1 MGFKEWIIPQDRVFY
16 DLLESL
22 GKHAQTI
29 TAEFKFLL
37 AHWSNLEI
45 QRQKIK
51 GIEHSADE
59 VMHET
64 FDRLNRTFITPIDRE
79 DIARLSHA
87 LDEVIDSV
95 YAATNRFVLFD
106 IPEPTSEMMEFA
118 NILEKQVAELVQGL
132 NSLRRPSTMAKTI
145 LPHAVEMHKLENDA
159 DRLLYRITADLFKG
173 KDAIHIMKYKELY
186 EHLEYATD
194 SCEDVADVLRDIVRK
209 HG

>member
-1 MGFKEWIIPQDRVFY
+1 MGFKEWIIPQDRAFY
-16 DLLESL
+16 DLLEKL
-22 GKHAQTI
+22 GKHTHDI

-37 AHWSNLEI
+37 SHWSNLEI

-51 GIEHSADE
+51 AIEHAADE

-79 DIARLSHA
+79 DIARLAHS

-95 YAATNRFVLFD
+95 YAASNRLVLFD
-106 IPEPTSEMMEFA
+106 IPQPTPEMTQFA
-118 NILEKQVAELVQGL
+118 DILEKQVAELVQGL
-132 NSLRRPSTMAKTI
+132 NSLRRPSTMAAAI
-145 LPHAVEMHKLENDA
+145 LPHAVEMHRLENDA
-159 DRLLYRITADLFKG
+159 DRLLYSCVAELFKG
-173 KDAIHIMKYKELY
+173 KDAVHIMKYKEIY
-186 EHLEYATD
+186 EYLEYATD

>member
-16 DLLESL
+16 DLLEKL
-22 GKHAQTI
+22 GHQTQEI

-37 AHWSNLEI
+37 EHWNNLEA

-51 GIEHSADE
+51 AIEHAADE

-64 FDRLNRTFITPIDRE
+64 FERLNRTFITPIDRE
-79 DIARLSHA
+79 DIARLAHA

-106 IPEPTSEMMEFA
+106 IPGPTPEMMEFA

-132 NSLRRPSTMAKTI
+132 GSLRKPSTMARHI
-145 LPHAVEMHKLENDA
+145 LPHAVEMHRLENDA
-159 DRLLYRITADLFKG
+159 DRLLYKITAELFKG

-186 EHLEYATD
+186 EFLEYATD
-194 SCEDVADVLRDIVRK
+194 SCEDVANVLQDVVRK